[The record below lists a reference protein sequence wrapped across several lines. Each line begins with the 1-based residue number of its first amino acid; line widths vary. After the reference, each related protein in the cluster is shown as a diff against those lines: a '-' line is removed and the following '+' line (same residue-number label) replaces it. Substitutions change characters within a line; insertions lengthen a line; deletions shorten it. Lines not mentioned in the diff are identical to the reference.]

1 MSRGMMPSQQK
12 LAEKLTIMNERG
24 RGMLT
29 RIYNIKKMLGN
40 PENKPS
46 FLSEKSLEA
55 VFKHLAKKFP
65 NIDSKS
71 STLSP
76 IQNIK
81 ADVVKSLSLYYYT
94 FVDIMDL
101 KDHVTDLLT
110 TIDACQVHLDIAL
123 NYDLTKQYLDLMTT
137 YVSIMVLVSK
147 VDDRRLVLSLFNVAH
162 EFLHGA
168 GDTSFPRLGQMV
180 QDYDHPMKK
189 MSEEFVPHSGPITDM
204 VQCEYLSQDVM
215 EKWIIFGLMLCYQ
228 YLQEAKAWDLW
239 KQVLQSGYI
248 VQLCRD
254 EVLHIHGFIVSF
266 FETIKG
272 HNMKK
277 KIDDVREF
285 QHSAL
290 QTSPGIHKE
299 RRKFLRSA
307 LRELTQI
314 YADQPGLLGPKA
326 LYVWQGLSVTRDE
339 IHWLLRHFDNPPS
352 KRHNI
357 KLSQEDFVDRQLPE
371 LLFYMEELRGLVK
384 KYNQVLQ
391 RYFVQYL
398 SGYDSV
404 LLNQLI
410 QNLAV
415 CPEDESII
423 LSSLYNTVASLTVK
437 QVEENVLFD
446 FRGIRLDWF
455 RLQAYTSVGKAA
467 LILKDHIDI
476 AKHMNT
482 ICFHTKMV
490 DYLDQMLVETS
501 DLSIYCFYTQI
512 YEHQFKQ
519 CMEFPA
525 QHRFSIVFPMIC
537 AHFMNATHE
546 LCPEERHSIGTTS
559 VQYTHWFLKEMSD
572 EVNQVITAIC
582 EEQCMLSDKARLHAI
597 QVDPGT
603 YCNDLTEED
612 DSSAEEGE
620 TNTGKLKY
628 VENKKQT
635 NKVPNISQNN
645 GEQPPTSLVKTD
657 SSMDSNIKDQTQ
669 ESDRVVNNDLPCDSD
684 LKNNVGT
691 TQSCSKTEG
700 ENCKSMDS
708 ESKGDILKSSEI
720 KVDTTNDNKTGDNSL
735 VLEEDVD
742 KPTAKSIPCES
753 LNLEKDLE
761 KNVNTE
767 TEKLT
772 ENENVQPSEEENTN
786 ENIEIRTKEKGDTV
800 VVNPDRDSPSTESTK
815 ELCYAINYCN
825 VIQVWEHGFVP
836 REFFLQ
842 HLETRFNKAL
852 VGMMMYNPDT
862 SEIAKPSELLNSVK
876 SVMNVL
882 QGLENYVNIDIARIF
897 NSVLPQQTQHI
908 DSFTGEKTITANY
921 TNCFTGEKTI
931 TANYTNWYLEVL
943 LRRVTVNAGQ
953 NPVIFSPNHK
963 AFVSIQTDG
972 NQFFA
977 AEEYADLT
985 ELRALAEL
993 IGPYGMKY
1001 MGERLM
1007 NHVASQVDELKKLVV
1022 GNKEVLQKLRT
1033 NYDKPEVMRDLYR
1046 QLTNVDSVLLR
1057 MTIIGV
1063 LLSFRQLAQ
1072 EALIDVLEDRIPFL
1086 MASVKDLQHFVPSTK
1101 DLKMKTVVNKV
1112 VNEMSSASGL
1122 SCDVDPTLINALR
1135 QQKSGETA
1143 RENEYEV
1150 ACLLMV
1156 FVAVAIPKLARQDS
1170 SVYKASLEGNVN
1182 NCHCL
1187 ALAVN
1192 QLAGALFSI
1201 HGPGDVHD
1209 RLQEFLALA
1218 SSSLLR
1224 LGQENDK
1231 EAVKNR
1237 ESVYILLD
1245 KIVTESPFLTMDLL
1259 ESCFPYA
1266 LLRNAYHS
1274 VYKASAADV

>member
-12 LAEKLTIMNERG
+12 LAEKLTIMNDRG

-46 FLSEKSLEA
+46 FLSEKSLDA
-55 VFKHLAKKFP
+55 PFKYLSKKFP

-94 FVDIMDL
+94 FVDIMDF

-123 NYDLTKQYLDLMTT
+123 NYDLTKQYLDLMVT

-168 GDTSFPRLGQMV
+168 GDASFPRLGQMV

-189 MSEEFVPHSGPITDM
+189 MSEEFVPHSRVLIPAIMSLHVIYPKRNLTAEMMRSTQMLSLLAEPAKIMNSPITDM

-326 LYVWQGLSVTRDE
+326 LYVWQGLSVARDE

-582 EEQCMLSDKARLHAI
+582 EEQCMLSDKLLPKHSADTII
-597 QVDPGT
+597 QTAQKKRPQDKKKKTVAEPIKPG
-603 YCNDLTEED
+603 
-612 DSSAEEGE
+612 
-620 TNTGKLKY
+620 
-628 VENKKQT
+628 
-635 NKVPNISQNN
+635 
-645 GEQPPTSLVKTD
+645 
-657 SSMDSNIKDQTQ
+657 Q
-669 ESDRVVNNDLPCDSD
+669 ESAR
-684 LKNNVGT
+684 KNREVFT
-691 TQSCSKTEG
+691 R
-700 ENCKSMDS
+700 MD
-708 ESKGDILKSSEI
+708 
-720 KVDTTNDNKTGDNSL
+720 
-735 VLEEDVD
+735 
-742 KPTAKSIPCES
+742 
-753 LNLEKDLE
+753 
-761 KNVNTE
+761 
-767 TEKLT
+767 KLHMALT
-772 ENENVQPSEEENTN
+772 
-786 ENIEIRTKEKGDTV
+786 
-800 VVNPDRDSPSTESTK
+800 

-908 DSFTGEKTITANY
+908 DS
-921 TNCFTGEKTI
+921 FTGEKTI

-1046 QLTNVDSVLLR
+1046 QLTRPKQSANTKNTSSEFHSLVQNVDSVLLR

-1072 EALIDVLEDRIPFL
+1072 EALIDVLDDRIPFL

-1101 DLKMKTVVNKV
+1101 DLKV

-1135 QQKSGETA
+1135 QQKSER

-1170 SVYKASLEGNVN
+1170 SVYKAALEGNVN

>member
-12 LAEKLTIMNERG
+12 LAEKLTIMNDRG

-189 MSEEFVPHSGPITDM
+189 MSEEFVPHSRVLIPAIMSLHVIYPKRNLTAELMRSTQMLSLLAEPAKIMNSPITDM

-582 EEQCMLSDKARLHAI
+582 EEQCMLSDKLLPKHSADTII
-597 QVDPGT
+597 QTAQKKRPQDKKKKTVAEPIKPG
-603 YCNDLTEED
+603 
-612 DSSAEEGE
+612 
-620 TNTGKLKY
+620 
-628 VENKKQT
+628 
-635 NKVPNISQNN
+635 
-645 GEQPPTSLVKTD
+645 
-657 SSMDSNIKDQTQ
+657 Q
-669 ESDRVVNNDLPCDSD
+669 ESAR
-684 LKNNVGT
+684 KNREVFT
-691 TQSCSKTEG
+691 R
-700 ENCKSMDS
+700 MD
-708 ESKGDILKSSEI
+708 
-720 KVDTTNDNKTGDNSL
+720 
-735 VLEEDVD
+735 
-742 KPTAKSIPCES
+742 
-753 LNLEKDLE
+753 
-761 KNVNTE
+761 
-767 TEKLT
+767 KLHMALT
-772 ENENVQPSEEENTN
+772 
-786 ENIEIRTKEKGDTV
+786 
-800 VVNPDRDSPSTESTK
+800 

-908 DSFTGEKTITANY
+908 DS
-921 TNCFTGEKTI
+921 FTGEKTI

-1046 QLTNVDSVLLR
+1046 QLTRPKQSANTKNTSSEFSSLVQNVDSVLLR

-1101 DLKMKTVVNKV
+1101 DLKHSSMKQQV

-1135 QQKSGETA
+1135 QQKSER

>member
-12 LAEKLTIMNERG
+12 LAEKLTIMNDRG

-189 MSEEFVPHSGPITDM
+189 MSEEFVPHSRVLIPAIMSLHVIYPKRNLTAELMRSTQMLSLLAEPAKIMNSPITDM

-582 EEQCMLSDKARLHAI
+582 EEQCMLSDKLLPKHSADTII
-597 QVDPGT
+597 QTAQKKRPQDKKKKTVAEPIKPG
-603 YCNDLTEED
+603 
-612 DSSAEEGE
+612 
-620 TNTGKLKY
+620 
-628 VENKKQT
+628 
-635 NKVPNISQNN
+635 
-645 GEQPPTSLVKTD
+645 
-657 SSMDSNIKDQTQ
+657 Q
-669 ESDRVVNNDLPCDSD
+669 ESAR
-684 LKNNVGT
+684 KNREVFT
-691 TQSCSKTEG
+691 R
-700 ENCKSMDS
+700 MD
-708 ESKGDILKSSEI
+708 
-720 KVDTTNDNKTGDNSL
+720 
-735 VLEEDVD
+735 
-742 KPTAKSIPCES
+742 
-753 LNLEKDLE
+753 
-761 KNVNTE
+761 
-767 TEKLT
+767 KLHMALT
-772 ENENVQPSEEENTN
+772 
-786 ENIEIRTKEKGDTV
+786 
-800 VVNPDRDSPSTESTK
+800 

-908 DSFTGEKTITANY
+908 DS
-921 TNCFTGEKTI
+921 FTGEKTI

-1101 DLKMKTVVNKV
+1101 DLKV

-1135 QQKSGETA
+1135 QQKSER

>member
-189 MSEEFVPHSGPITDM
+189 MSEEFVPHSRVLIPAIMSLHVIYPKRNLTAELMRSTQMLSLLAEPAKIMNSPITDM

-582 EEQCMLSDKARLHAI
+582 EEQCMLSDKLLPKHSADTII
-597 QVDPGT
+597 QTAQKKRPQDKKKKTVAEPIKPG
-603 YCNDLTEED
+603 
-612 DSSAEEGE
+612 
-620 TNTGKLKY
+620 
-628 VENKKQT
+628 
-635 NKVPNISQNN
+635 
-645 GEQPPTSLVKTD
+645 
-657 SSMDSNIKDQTQ
+657 Q
-669 ESDRVVNNDLPCDSD
+669 ESAR
-684 LKNNVGT
+684 KNREVFT
-691 TQSCSKTEG
+691 R
-700 ENCKSMDS
+700 MD
-708 ESKGDILKSSEI
+708 
-720 KVDTTNDNKTGDNSL
+720 
-735 VLEEDVD
+735 
-742 KPTAKSIPCES
+742 
-753 LNLEKDLE
+753 
-761 KNVNTE
+761 
-767 TEKLT
+767 KLHMALT
-772 ENENVQPSEEENTN
+772 
-786 ENIEIRTKEKGDTV
+786 
-800 VVNPDRDSPSTESTK
+800 

-908 DSFTGEKTITANY
+908 DS
-921 TNCFTGEKTI
+921 FTGEKTI

-1046 QLTNVDSVLLR
+1046 QLTRPKQSANVDSVLLR

-1101 DLKMKTVVNKV
+1101 DLKV

-1135 QQKSGETA
+1135 QQKSER

>member
-1 MSRGMMPSQQK
+1 MLRLFS
-12 LAEKLTIMNERG
+12 LA
-24 RGMLT
+24 
-29 RIYNIKKMLGN
+29 
-40 PENKPS
+40 
-46 FLSEKSLEA
+46 
-55 VFKHLAKKFP
+55 
-65 NIDSKS
+65 
-71 STLSP
+71 
-76 IQNIK
+76 
-81 ADVVKSLSLYYYT
+81 
-94 FVDIMDL
+94 
-101 KDHVTDLLT
+101 
-110 TIDACQVHLDIAL
+110 
-123 NYDLTKQYLDLMTT
+123 
-137 YVSIMVLVSK
+137 
-147 VDDRRLVLSLFNVAH
+147 
-162 EFLHGA
+162 
-168 GDTSFPRLGQMV
+168 
-180 QDYDHPMKK
+180 
-189 MSEEFVPHSGPITDM
+189 
-204 VQCEYLSQDVM
+204 
-215 EKWIIFGLMLCYQ
+215 
-228 YLQEAKAWDLW
+228 
-239 KQVLQSGYI
+239 
-248 VQLCRD
+248 
-254 EVLHIHGFIVSF
+254 
-266 FETIKG
+266 
-272 HNMKK
+272 
-277 KIDDVREF
+277 
-285 QHSAL
+285 
-290 QTSPGIHKE
+290 
-299 RRKFLRSA
+299 RSA
-307 LRELTQI
+307 RSLRTTKT
-314 YADQPGLLGPKA
+314 AVKMPGWHV
-326 LYVWQGLSVTRDE
+326 YT
-339 IHWLLRHFDNPPS
+339 
-352 KRHNI
+352 
-357 KLSQEDFVDRQLPE
+357 
-371 LLFYMEELRGLVK
+371 EE
-384 KYNQVLQ
+384 
-391 RYFVQYL
+391 
-398 SGYDSV
+398 
-404 LLNQLI
+404 
-410 QNLAV
+410 
-415 CPEDESII
+415 I
-423 LSSLYNTVASLTVK
+423 LS
-437 QVEENVLFD
+437 
-446 FRGIRLDWF
+446 
-455 RLQAYTSVGKAA
+455 
-467 LILKDHIDI
+467 
-476 AKHMNT
+476 
-482 ICFHTKMV
+482 
-490 DYLDQMLVETS
+490 
-501 DLSIYCFYTQI
+501 FYTQI

-582 EEQCMLSDKARLHAI
+582 EEQCMLSDKLLPKHSADTII
-597 QVDPGT
+597 QTAQKKRPQDKKKKTVAEPIKPG
-603 YCNDLTEED
+603 
-612 DSSAEEGE
+612 
-620 TNTGKLKY
+620 
-628 VENKKQT
+628 
-635 NKVPNISQNN
+635 
-645 GEQPPTSLVKTD
+645 
-657 SSMDSNIKDQTQ
+657 Q
-669 ESDRVVNNDLPCDSD
+669 ESAR
-684 LKNNVGT
+684 KNREVFT
-691 TQSCSKTEG
+691 R
-700 ENCKSMDS
+700 MD
-708 ESKGDILKSSEI
+708 
-720 KVDTTNDNKTGDNSL
+720 
-735 VLEEDVD
+735 
-742 KPTAKSIPCES
+742 
-753 LNLEKDLE
+753 
-761 KNVNTE
+761 
-767 TEKLT
+767 KLHMALT
-772 ENENVQPSEEENTN
+772 
-786 ENIEIRTKEKGDTV
+786 
-800 VVNPDRDSPSTESTK
+800 

-882 QGLENYVNIDIARIF
+882 QGLENYINIDIARIF

-921 TNCFTGEKTI
+921 TN
-931 TANYTNWYLEVL
+931 WYLEVL
-943 LRRVTVNAGQ
+943 LRRVT
-953 NPVIFSPNHK
+953 

-1046 QLTNVDSVLLR
+1046 QLTRPKQSANTKNTSSEFSSLVQNVDSVLLR

-1135 QQKSGETA
+1135 QQKSER

-1224 LGQENDK
+1224 LGQGK
-1231 EAVKNR
+1231 
-1237 ESVYILLD
+1237 
-1245 KIVTESPFLTMDLL
+1245 
-1259 ESCFPYA
+1259 
-1266 LLRNAYHS
+1266 
-1274 VYKASAADV
+1274 

>member
-189 MSEEFVPHSGPITDM
+189 MSEEFVPHSRVLIPAIMSLHVIYPKRNLTAELMRSTQMLSLLAEPAKIMNSPITDM

-582 EEQCMLSDKARLHAI
+582 EEQCMLSDKLLPKHSADTII
-597 QVDPGT
+597 QTAQKKRPQDKKKKTVAEPIKPG
-603 YCNDLTEED
+603 
-612 DSSAEEGE
+612 
-620 TNTGKLKY
+620 
-628 VENKKQT
+628 
-635 NKVPNISQNN
+635 
-645 GEQPPTSLVKTD
+645 
-657 SSMDSNIKDQTQ
+657 Q
-669 ESDRVVNNDLPCDSD
+669 ESAR
-684 LKNNVGT
+684 KNREVFT
-691 TQSCSKTEG
+691 R
-700 ENCKSMDS
+700 MD
-708 ESKGDILKSSEI
+708 
-720 KVDTTNDNKTGDNSL
+720 
-735 VLEEDVD
+735 
-742 KPTAKSIPCES
+742 
-753 LNLEKDLE
+753 
-761 KNVNTE
+761 
-767 TEKLT
+767 KLHMALT
-772 ENENVQPSEEENTN
+772 
-786 ENIEIRTKEKGDTV
+786 
-800 VVNPDRDSPSTESTK
+800 

-908 DSFTGEKTITANY
+908 DS
-921 TNCFTGEKTI
+921 FTGEKTI

-1135 QQKSGETA
+1135 QQKSER

>member
-189 MSEEFVPHSGPITDM
+189 MSEEFVPHSRVLIPAIMSLHVIYPKRNLTAELMRSTQMLSLLAEPAKIMNSPITDM

-582 EEQCMLSDKARLHAI
+582 EEQCMLSDKLLPKHSADTII
-597 QVDPGT
+597 QTAQKKRPQDKKKKTVAEPIKPG
-603 YCNDLTEED
+603 
-612 DSSAEEGE
+612 
-620 TNTGKLKY
+620 
-628 VENKKQT
+628 
-635 NKVPNISQNN
+635 
-645 GEQPPTSLVKTD
+645 
-657 SSMDSNIKDQTQ
+657 Q
-669 ESDRVVNNDLPCDSD
+669 ESAR
-684 LKNNVGT
+684 KNREVFT
-691 TQSCSKTEG
+691 R
-700 ENCKSMDS
+700 MD
-708 ESKGDILKSSEI
+708 
-720 KVDTTNDNKTGDNSL
+720 
-735 VLEEDVD
+735 
-742 KPTAKSIPCES
+742 
-753 LNLEKDLE
+753 
-761 KNVNTE
+761 
-767 TEKLT
+767 KLHMALT
-772 ENENVQPSEEENTN
+772 
-786 ENIEIRTKEKGDTV
+786 
-800 VVNPDRDSPSTESTK
+800 

-908 DSFTGEKTITANY
+908 DS
-921 TNCFTGEKTI
+921 FTGEKTI

-1046 QLTNVDSVLLR
+1046 QLTNTKNTSSGKWPYCTNVDSVLLR

-1101 DLKMKTVVNKV
+1101 DLKV

-1135 QQKSGETA
+1135 QQKSER

>member
-189 MSEEFVPHSGPITDM
+189 MSEEFVPHSRVLIPAIMSLHVIYPKRNLTAELMRSTQMLSLLAEPAKIMNSPITDM

-582 EEQCMLSDKARLHAI
+582 EEQCMLSDKLLPKHSADTII
-597 QVDPGT
+597 QTAQKKRPQDKKKKTVAEPIKPG
-603 YCNDLTEED
+603 
-612 DSSAEEGE
+612 
-620 TNTGKLKY
+620 
-628 VENKKQT
+628 
-635 NKVPNISQNN
+635 
-645 GEQPPTSLVKTD
+645 
-657 SSMDSNIKDQTQ
+657 Q
-669 ESDRVVNNDLPCDSD
+669 ESAR
-684 LKNNVGT
+684 KNREVFT
-691 TQSCSKTEG
+691 R
-700 ENCKSMDS
+700 MD
-708 ESKGDILKSSEI
+708 
-720 KVDTTNDNKTGDNSL
+720 
-735 VLEEDVD
+735 
-742 KPTAKSIPCES
+742 
-753 LNLEKDLE
+753 
-761 KNVNTE
+761 
-767 TEKLT
+767 KLHMALT
-772 ENENVQPSEEENTN
+772 
-786 ENIEIRTKEKGDTV
+786 
-800 VVNPDRDSPSTESTK
+800 

-908 DSFTGEKTITANY
+908 DS
-921 TNCFTGEKTI
+921 FTGEKTI

-1101 DLKMKTVVNKV
+1101 DLKV

-1135 QQKSGETA
+1135 QQKSER

>member
-12 LAEKLTIMNERG
+12 LAEKLTIMNDRG

-46 FLSEKSLEA
+46 FLSEKSLDA
-55 VFKHLAKKFP
+55 PFKYLSKKFP

-94 FVDIMDL
+94 FVDIMDF

-123 NYDLTKQYLDLMTT
+123 NYDLTKQYLDLMVT

-168 GDTSFPRLGQMV
+168 GDASFPRLGQMV

-189 MSEEFVPHSGPITDM
+189 MSEEFVPHSRVLIPAIMSLHVIYPKRNLTAEMMRSTQMLSLLAEPAKIMNSPITDM

-326 LYVWQGLSVTRDE
+326 LYVWQGLSVARDE

-582 EEQCMLSDKARLHAI
+582 EEQCMLSDKLLPKHSADTII
-597 QVDPGT
+597 QTAQKKRPQDKKKKTVAEPIKPG
-603 YCNDLTEED
+603 
-612 DSSAEEGE
+612 
-620 TNTGKLKY
+620 
-628 VENKKQT
+628 
-635 NKVPNISQNN
+635 
-645 GEQPPTSLVKTD
+645 
-657 SSMDSNIKDQTQ
+657 Q
-669 ESDRVVNNDLPCDSD
+669 ESTR
-684 LKNNVGT
+684 KNREVFT
-691 TQSCSKTEG
+691 R
-700 ENCKSMDS
+700 MD
-708 ESKGDILKSSEI
+708 
-720 KVDTTNDNKTGDNSL
+720 
-735 VLEEDVD
+735 
-742 KPTAKSIPCES
+742 
-753 LNLEKDLE
+753 
-761 KNVNTE
+761 
-767 TEKLT
+767 KLHMALT
-772 ENENVQPSEEENTN
+772 
-786 ENIEIRTKEKGDTV
+786 
-800 VVNPDRDSPSTESTK
+800 

-897 NSVLPQQTQHI
+897 N
-908 DSFTGEKTITANY
+908 N
-921 TNCFTGEKTI
+921 
-931 TANYTNWYLEVL
+931 
-943 LRRVTVNAGQ
+943 
-953 NPVIFSPNHK
+953 
-963 AFVSIQTDG
+963 G

-1033 NYDKPEVMRDLYR
+1033 NYDKPEAAGPKQSANTKNTSSEFHSLV
-1046 QLTNVDSVLLR
+1046 QNVDSVLLR

-1072 EALIDVLEDRIPFL
+1072 EALIDVLDDRIPFL

-1101 DLKMKTVVNKV
+1101 DLKV

-1135 QQKSGETA
+1135 QQKSER

-1170 SVYKASLEGNVN
+1170 SVYKAALEGNVN

>member
-12 LAEKLTIMNERG
+12 LAEKLTIMNDRG

-189 MSEEFVPHSGPITDM
+189 MSEEFVPHSRVLIPAIMSLHVIYPKRNLTAELMRSTQMLSLLAEPAKIMNSPITDM

-582 EEQCMLSDKARLHAI
+582 EEQCMLSDKLLPKHSADTII
-597 QVDPGT
+597 QTAQKKRPQDKKKKTVAEPIKPG
-603 YCNDLTEED
+603 
-612 DSSAEEGE
+612 
-620 TNTGKLKY
+620 
-628 VENKKQT
+628 
-635 NKVPNISQNN
+635 
-645 GEQPPTSLVKTD
+645 
-657 SSMDSNIKDQTQ
+657 Q
-669 ESDRVVNNDLPCDSD
+669 ESAR
-684 LKNNVGT
+684 KNREVFT
-691 TQSCSKTEG
+691 R
-700 ENCKSMDS
+700 MD
-708 ESKGDILKSSEI
+708 
-720 KVDTTNDNKTGDNSL
+720 
-735 VLEEDVD
+735 
-742 KPTAKSIPCES
+742 
-753 LNLEKDLE
+753 
-761 KNVNTE
+761 
-767 TEKLT
+767 KLHMALT
-772 ENENVQPSEEENTN
+772 
-786 ENIEIRTKEKGDTV
+786 
-800 VVNPDRDSPSTESTK
+800 

-908 DSFTGEKTITANY
+908 DS
-921 TNCFTGEKTI
+921 FTGEKTI

-1046 QLTNVDSVLLR
+1046 QLTRPKQSANTKNTSSEFSSLVQNVDSVLLR

-1101 DLKMKTVVNKV
+1101 DLKV

-1135 QQKSGETA
+1135 QQKSER

>member
-189 MSEEFVPHSGPITDM
+189 MSEEFVPHSRVLIPAIMSLHVIYPKRNLTAELMRSTQMLSLLAEPAKIMNSPITDM

-582 EEQCMLSDKARLHAI
+582 EEQCMLSDKLLPKHSADTII
-597 QVDPGT
+597 QTAQKKRPQDKKKKTVAEPIKPG
-603 YCNDLTEED
+603 
-612 DSSAEEGE
+612 
-620 TNTGKLKY
+620 
-628 VENKKQT
+628 
-635 NKVPNISQNN
+635 
-645 GEQPPTSLVKTD
+645 
-657 SSMDSNIKDQTQ
+657 Q
-669 ESDRVVNNDLPCDSD
+669 ESAR
-684 LKNNVGT
+684 KNREVFT
-691 TQSCSKTEG
+691 R
-700 ENCKSMDS
+700 MD
-708 ESKGDILKSSEI
+708 
-720 KVDTTNDNKTGDNSL
+720 
-735 VLEEDVD
+735 
-742 KPTAKSIPCES
+742 
-753 LNLEKDLE
+753 
-761 KNVNTE
+761 
-767 TEKLT
+767 KLHMALT
-772 ENENVQPSEEENTN
+772 
-786 ENIEIRTKEKGDTV
+786 
-800 VVNPDRDSPSTESTK
+800 

-908 DSFTGEKTITANY
+908 DS
-921 TNCFTGEKTI
+921 FTGEKTI

-1046 QLTNVDSVLLR
+1046 QLTNTKNTSSDVDSVLLR

-1101 DLKMKTVVNKV
+1101 DLKV

-1135 QQKSGETA
+1135 QQKSER

>member
-1 MSRGMMPSQQK
+1 VFLQSKNQILMD
-12 LAEKLTIMNERG
+12 N
-24 RGMLT
+24 
-29 RIYNIKKMLGN
+29 IYNVKPLKNMLGN

-189 MSEEFVPHSGPITDM
+189 MSEEFVPHSRVLIPAIMSLHVIYPKRNLTAELMRSTQMLSLLAEPAKIMNSPITDM

-582 EEQCMLSDKARLHAI
+582 EEQCMLSDKLLPKHSADTII
-597 QVDPGT
+597 QTAQKKRPQDKKKKTVAEPIKPG
-603 YCNDLTEED
+603 
-612 DSSAEEGE
+612 
-620 TNTGKLKY
+620 
-628 VENKKQT
+628 
-635 NKVPNISQNN
+635 
-645 GEQPPTSLVKTD
+645 
-657 SSMDSNIKDQTQ
+657 Q
-669 ESDRVVNNDLPCDSD
+669 ESAR
-684 LKNNVGT
+684 KNREVFT
-691 TQSCSKTEG
+691 R
-700 ENCKSMDS
+700 MD
-708 ESKGDILKSSEI
+708 
-720 KVDTTNDNKTGDNSL
+720 
-735 VLEEDVD
+735 
-742 KPTAKSIPCES
+742 
-753 LNLEKDLE
+753 
-761 KNVNTE
+761 
-767 TEKLT
+767 KLHMALT
-772 ENENVQPSEEENTN
+772 
-786 ENIEIRTKEKGDTV
+786 
-800 VVNPDRDSPSTESTK
+800 

-908 DSFTGEKTITANY
+908 DS
-921 TNCFTGEKTI
+921 FTGEKTI

-1046 QLTNVDSVLLR
+1046 QLTNTKNTSSEFSSLVQNVDSVLLR

-1101 DLKMKTVVNKV
+1101 DLKV

-1122 SCDVDPTLINALR
+1122 SCDIDPTLINALR
-1135 QQKSGETA
+1135 QQKSER

>member
-1 MSRGMMPSQQK
+1 LQSKNQILMD
-12 LAEKLTIMNERG
+12 N
-24 RGMLT
+24 
-29 RIYNIKKMLGN
+29 IYNVKPLKNMLGN

-189 MSEEFVPHSGPITDM
+189 MSEEFVPHSRVLIPAIMSLHVIYPKRNLTAELMRSTQMLSLLAEPAKIMNSPITDM

-582 EEQCMLSDKARLHAI
+582 EEQCMLSDKLLPKHSADTII
-597 QVDPGT
+597 QTAQKKRPQDKKKKTVAEPIKPG
-603 YCNDLTEED
+603 
-612 DSSAEEGE
+612 
-620 TNTGKLKY
+620 
-628 VENKKQT
+628 
-635 NKVPNISQNN
+635 
-645 GEQPPTSLVKTD
+645 
-657 SSMDSNIKDQTQ
+657 Q
-669 ESDRVVNNDLPCDSD
+669 ESAR
-684 LKNNVGT
+684 KNREVFT
-691 TQSCSKTEG
+691 R
-700 ENCKSMDS
+700 MD
-708 ESKGDILKSSEI
+708 
-720 KVDTTNDNKTGDNSL
+720 
-735 VLEEDVD
+735 
-742 KPTAKSIPCES
+742 
-753 LNLEKDLE
+753 
-761 KNVNTE
+761 
-767 TEKLT
+767 KLHMALT
-772 ENENVQPSEEENTN
+772 
-786 ENIEIRTKEKGDTV
+786 
-800 VVNPDRDSPSTESTK
+800 

-908 DSFTGEKTITANY
+908 DS
-921 TNCFTGEKTI
+921 FTGEKTI

-1122 SCDVDPTLINALR
+1122 SCDIDPTLINALR
-1135 QQKSGETA
+1135 QQKSER

>member
-1 MSRGMMPSQQK
+1 LQSKNQILMD
-12 LAEKLTIMNERG
+12 N
-24 RGMLT
+24 
-29 RIYNIKKMLGN
+29 IYNVKPLKNMLGN

-189 MSEEFVPHSGPITDM
+189 MSEEFVPHSRVLIPAIMSLHVIYPKRNLTAELMRSTQMLSLLAEPAKIMNSPITDM

-582 EEQCMLSDKARLHAI
+582 EEQCMLSDKLLPKHSADTII
-597 QVDPGT
+597 QTAQKKRPQDKKKKTVAEPIKPG
-603 YCNDLTEED
+603 
-612 DSSAEEGE
+612 
-620 TNTGKLKY
+620 
-628 VENKKQT
+628 
-635 NKVPNISQNN
+635 
-645 GEQPPTSLVKTD
+645 
-657 SSMDSNIKDQTQ
+657 Q
-669 ESDRVVNNDLPCDSD
+669 ESAR
-684 LKNNVGT
+684 KNREVFT
-691 TQSCSKTEG
+691 R
-700 ENCKSMDS
+700 MD
-708 ESKGDILKSSEI
+708 
-720 KVDTTNDNKTGDNSL
+720 
-735 VLEEDVD
+735 
-742 KPTAKSIPCES
+742 
-753 LNLEKDLE
+753 
-761 KNVNTE
+761 
-767 TEKLT
+767 KLHMALT
-772 ENENVQPSEEENTN
+772 
-786 ENIEIRTKEKGDTV
+786 
-800 VVNPDRDSPSTESTK
+800 

-908 DSFTGEKTITANY
+908 DS
-921 TNCFTGEKTI
+921 FTGEKTI

-1101 DLKMKTVVNKV
+1101 DLKV

-1122 SCDVDPTLINALR
+1122 SCDIDPTLINALR
-1135 QQKSGETA
+1135 QQKSER

>member
-189 MSEEFVPHSGPITDM
+189 MSEEFVPHSRVLIPAIMSLHVIYPKRNLTAELMRSTQMLSLLAEPAKIMNSPITDM

-582 EEQCMLSDKARLHAI
+582 EEQCMLSDKLLPKHSADTII
-597 QVDPGT
+597 QTAQKKRPQDKKKKTVAEPIKPG
-603 YCNDLTEED
+603 
-612 DSSAEEGE
+612 
-620 TNTGKLKY
+620 
-628 VENKKQT
+628 
-635 NKVPNISQNN
+635 
-645 GEQPPTSLVKTD
+645 
-657 SSMDSNIKDQTQ
+657 Q
-669 ESDRVVNNDLPCDSD
+669 ESAR
-684 LKNNVGT
+684 KNREVFT
-691 TQSCSKTEG
+691 R
-700 ENCKSMDS
+700 MD
-708 ESKGDILKSSEI
+708 
-720 KVDTTNDNKTGDNSL
+720 
-735 VLEEDVD
+735 
-742 KPTAKSIPCES
+742 
-753 LNLEKDLE
+753 
-761 KNVNTE
+761 
-767 TEKLT
+767 KLHMALT
-772 ENENVQPSEEENTN
+772 
-786 ENIEIRTKEKGDTV
+786 
-800 VVNPDRDSPSTESTK
+800 

-908 DSFTGEKTITANY
+908 DS
-921 TNCFTGEKTI
+921 FTGEKTI

-1046 QLTNVDSVLLR
+1046 QLTRPKQSANTKNTSSEFSSLVQNVDSVLLR

-1101 DLKMKTVVNKV
+1101 DLKHSSMKQQV

-1135 QQKSGETA
+1135 QQKSER

>member
-189 MSEEFVPHSGPITDM
+189 MSEEFVPHSRVLIPAIMSLHVIYPKRNLTAELMRSTQMLSLLAEPAKIMNSPITDM

-582 EEQCMLSDKARLHAI
+582 EEQCMLSDKLLPKHSADTII
-597 QVDPGT
+597 QTAQKKRPQDKKKKTVAEPIKPG
-603 YCNDLTEED
+603 
-612 DSSAEEGE
+612 
-620 TNTGKLKY
+620 
-628 VENKKQT
+628 
-635 NKVPNISQNN
+635 
-645 GEQPPTSLVKTD
+645 
-657 SSMDSNIKDQTQ
+657 Q
-669 ESDRVVNNDLPCDSD
+669 ESAR
-684 LKNNVGT
+684 KNREVFT
-691 TQSCSKTEG
+691 R
-700 ENCKSMDS
+700 MD
-708 ESKGDILKSSEI
+708 
-720 KVDTTNDNKTGDNSL
+720 
-735 VLEEDVD
+735 
-742 KPTAKSIPCES
+742 
-753 LNLEKDLE
+753 
-761 KNVNTE
+761 
-767 TEKLT
+767 KLHMALT
-772 ENENVQPSEEENTN
+772 
-786 ENIEIRTKEKGDTV
+786 
-800 VVNPDRDSPSTESTK
+800 

-908 DSFTGEKTITANY
+908 DS
-921 TNCFTGEKTI
+921 FTGEKTI

-1046 QLTNVDSVLLR
+1046 QLTRPKQSANTKNTSSDVDSVLLR

-1135 QQKSGETA
+1135 QQKSER

>member
-1 MSRGMMPSQQK
+1 LQSKNQILMD
-12 LAEKLTIMNERG
+12 N
-24 RGMLT
+24 
-29 RIYNIKKMLGN
+29 IYNVKPLKNMLGN

-189 MSEEFVPHSGPITDM
+189 MSEEFVPHSRVLIPAIMSLHVIYPKRNLTAELMRSTQMLSLLAEPAKIMNSPITDM

-582 EEQCMLSDKARLHAI
+582 EEQCMLSDKLLPKHSADTII
-597 QVDPGT
+597 QTAQKKRPQDKKKKTVAEPIKPG
-603 YCNDLTEED
+603 
-612 DSSAEEGE
+612 
-620 TNTGKLKY
+620 
-628 VENKKQT
+628 
-635 NKVPNISQNN
+635 
-645 GEQPPTSLVKTD
+645 
-657 SSMDSNIKDQTQ
+657 Q
-669 ESDRVVNNDLPCDSD
+669 ESAR
-684 LKNNVGT
+684 KNREVFT
-691 TQSCSKTEG
+691 R
-700 ENCKSMDS
+700 MD
-708 ESKGDILKSSEI
+708 
-720 KVDTTNDNKTGDNSL
+720 
-735 VLEEDVD
+735 
-742 KPTAKSIPCES
+742 
-753 LNLEKDLE
+753 
-761 KNVNTE
+761 
-767 TEKLT
+767 KLHMALT
-772 ENENVQPSEEENTN
+772 
-786 ENIEIRTKEKGDTV
+786 
-800 VVNPDRDSPSTESTK
+800 

-908 DSFTGEKTITANY
+908 DS
-921 TNCFTGEKTI
+921 FTGEKTI

-1046 QLTNVDSVLLR
+1046 QLTNTKNTSSEFSSLVQNVDSVLLR

-1122 SCDVDPTLINALR
+1122 SCDIDPTLINALR
-1135 QQKSGETA
+1135 QQKSER

>member
-1 MSRGMMPSQQK
+1 LQSKNQILMD
-12 LAEKLTIMNERG
+12 N
-24 RGMLT
+24 
-29 RIYNIKKMLGN
+29 IYNVKPLKNMLGN

-189 MSEEFVPHSGPITDM
+189 MSEEFVPHSRVLIPAIMSLHVIYPKRNLTAELMRSTQMLSLLAEPAKIMNSPITDM

-582 EEQCMLSDKARLHAI
+582 EEQCMLSDKLLPKHSADTII
-597 QVDPGT
+597 QTAQKKRPQDKKKKTVAEPIKPG
-603 YCNDLTEED
+603 
-612 DSSAEEGE
+612 
-620 TNTGKLKY
+620 
-628 VENKKQT
+628 
-635 NKVPNISQNN
+635 
-645 GEQPPTSLVKTD
+645 
-657 SSMDSNIKDQTQ
+657 Q
-669 ESDRVVNNDLPCDSD
+669 ESAR
-684 LKNNVGT
+684 KNREVFT
-691 TQSCSKTEG
+691 R
-700 ENCKSMDS
+700 MD
-708 ESKGDILKSSEI
+708 
-720 KVDTTNDNKTGDNSL
+720 
-735 VLEEDVD
+735 
-742 KPTAKSIPCES
+742 
-753 LNLEKDLE
+753 
-761 KNVNTE
+761 
-767 TEKLT
+767 KLHMALT
-772 ENENVQPSEEENTN
+772 
-786 ENIEIRTKEKGDTV
+786 
-800 VVNPDRDSPSTESTK
+800 

-908 DSFTGEKTITANY
+908 DS
-921 TNCFTGEKTI
+921 FTGEKTI

-1046 QLTNVDSVLLR
+1046 QLTNTKNTSSDVDSVLLR

-1101 DLKMKTVVNKV
+1101 DLKV

-1122 SCDVDPTLINALR
+1122 SCDIDPTLINALR
-1135 QQKSGETA
+1135 QQKSER